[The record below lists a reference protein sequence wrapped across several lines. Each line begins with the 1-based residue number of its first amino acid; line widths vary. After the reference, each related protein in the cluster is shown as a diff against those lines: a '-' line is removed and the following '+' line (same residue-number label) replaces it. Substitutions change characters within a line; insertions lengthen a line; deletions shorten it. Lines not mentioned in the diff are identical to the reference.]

1 MAREKGTGNLQQEK
15 SGRWTVRIGIN
26 GHRISRSART
36 TDKTKA
42 EAFLNRFL
50 APLGLGAQKLPLAE
64 AWHHYEMSPNRRDI
78 AKSTLD
84 SKRTVWMAFARW
96 MEKYHIEI
104 GHLAEVTEEAV
115 AEYLMQFK
123 CNHSAT
129 TYNNHVCVLREV
141 FRTLAEKA
149 GVVNDPWANV
159 CLRADDSVS
168 RRELS
173 LDEVERLYSAASKE
187 GKEWKLL
194 LATGIYTGLRLGD
207 CCRLKWECVNLERQL
222 IQVVPEKTKRH
233 AHGKPVTIPIHPSL
247 MEELVKAK
255 EAAFSRRDAEAQRE
269 VLDRINRID
278 RIDGSGDSNA
288 LQSNLDTPTHE
299 NPVNPVNDVSKPPTP
314 QNQPLCLCASARD
327 NFPSGFVNPA
337 IADLY
342 LNRKWQLDAGLRR
355 IFKAANITMSFKMDG
370 RCRKTV
376 IASFHSLRHTF
387 VSLSANAGVPLPV
400 VQSIV
405 GHCSTTMTRH
415 YYHENE
421 DVLRQA
427 VEAIPAI
434 GAGAART
441 PRVGLPAPGAAIHS
455 PAATPRTEGV
465 PARLK
470 RLDRLFARNLVTEE
484 EFKAARAR
492 ILAEL

>member
-470 RLDRLFARNLVTEE
+470 RLDRLFARNLVMEE

>member
-1 MAREKGTGNLQQEK
+1 MEK

-64 AWHHYEMSPNRRDI
+64 AWHHYEMSPHRRDI

-96 MEKYHIEI
+96 MEKYHVEI

-173 LDEVERLYSAASKE
+173 LDEVERLYTAASKE

-247 MEELVKAK
+247 MEELVMAQDV
-255 EAAFSRRDAEAQRE
+255 AFSRRDAEAQRGE

-278 RIDGSGDSNA
+278 RIDGDEGTVPSTNTE
-288 LQSNLDTPTHE
+288 TPTSE
-299 NPVNPVNDVSKPPTP
+299 NSVNSVNDVSKPPTP

-434 GAGAART
+434 GAGATRT

>member
-1 MAREKGTGNLQQEK
+1 MAREKGTGNLQMEK

-96 MEKYHIEI
+96 MEKYHVEI

-207 CCRLKWECVNLERQL
+207 CCRLKWACVNFERQL
-222 IQVVPEKTKRH
+222 IQVIPEKTKRH

-247 MEELVKAK
+247 MAELVMVRDEGWGKRDEK
-255 EAAFSRRDAEAQRE
+255 EGMRDEAGGMSRD
-269 VLDRINRID
+269 ISSPSPI
-278 RIDGSGDSNA
+278 
-288 LQSNLDTPTHE
+288 PH
-299 NPVNPVNDVSKPPTP
+299 PPS
-314 QNQPLCLCASARD
+314 LS
-327 NFPSGFVNPA
+327 FVNPA
-337 IADLY
+337 IAELY
-342 LNRKWQLDAGLRR
+342 VHKKWQLDEGLRK

-455 PAATPRTEGV
+455 PTATPRTEGV

-470 RLDRLFARNLVTEE
+470 RLDRLFAKNLITEE
-484 EFKAARAR
+484 EFKTARTR

>member
-1 MAREKGTGNLQQEK
+1 MAREKGTGNLQMEK

-64 AWHHYEMSPNRRDI
+64 AWHHYEMSPHRRDI

-96 MEKYHIEI
+96 MEKYHVEI

-173 LDEVERLYSAASKE
+173 LDEVERLYTSASKE

-222 IQVVPEKTKRH
+222 IQVIPEKTKRH
-233 AHGKPVTIPIHPSL
+233 AHGKPVTIPIHPQL
-247 MEELVKAK
+247 LAELQGKWEEARKKREECADGGQ
-255 EAAFSRRDAEAQRE
+255 EA
-269 VLDRINRID
+269 N
-278 RIDGSGDSNA
+278 
-288 LQSNLDTPTHE
+288 DTG
-299 NPVNPVNDVSKPPTP
+299 
-314 QNQPLCLCASARD
+314 
-327 NFPSGFVNPA
+327 GFVNPA

-355 IFKAANITMSFKMDG
+355 IFKSANITMSIRMDG

-421 DVLRQA
+421 DILRQA

-470 RLDRLFARNLVTEE
+470 RLDRLFARDLITQE

-492 ILAEL
+492 IIAEL

>member
-1 MAREKGTGNLQQEK
+1 MAREKGTGNLQMEK

-64 AWHHYEMSPNRRDI
+64 AWHHYEMSPHRRDI

-96 MEKYHIEI
+96 MEKYHVEI

-222 IQVVPEKTKRH
+222 IQVIPEKTKRH
-233 AHGKPVTIPIHPSL
+233 AHGKPVTIPIHPQL
-247 MEELVKAK
+247 LAELQGMWEEARKKREECA
-255 EAAFSRRDAEAQRE
+255 DAGQET
-269 VLDRINRID
+269 LDA
-278 RIDGSGDSNA
+278 G
-288 LQSNLDTPTHE
+288 
-299 NPVNPVNDVSKPPTP
+299 
-314 QNQPLCLCASARD
+314 
-327 NFPSGFVNPA
+327 GFVNPA

-355 IFKAANITMSFKMDG
+355 IFKASNITMSFKMDG

-441 PRVGLPAPGAAIHS
+441 PRVGLPAPGTAIHS

>member
-1 MAREKGTGNLQQEK
+1 MAREKGTGNLQMEK

-96 MEKYHIEI
+96 MEKYHVEI

-233 AHGKPVTIPIHPSL
+233 MHGRPVTIPIHPSL
-247 MEELVKAK
+247 MTELQAAMCEVKGEREEGREKYVNEGENTN
-255 EAAFSRRDAEAQRE
+255 EAEGLLTSLPSRK
-269 VLDRINRID
+269 V
-278 RIDGSGDSNA
+278 DS
-288 LQSNLDTPTHE
+288 S
-299 NPVNPVNDVSKPPTP
+299 SS
-314 QNQPLCLCASARD
+314 PLPL
-327 NFPSGFVNPA
+327 PSSLSFVNPA
-337 IADLY
+337 IAELY
-342 LNRKWQLDAGLRR
+342 LHRKWQLDAGLRK
-355 IFKAANITMSFKMDG
+355 IFKTANITMSIRMDG

-415 YYHENE
+415 YYHENL
-421 DVLRQA
+421 DALRSA
-427 VEAIPAI
+427 VAAIPVI
-434 GAGAART
+434 GTRKGGKGKRKKEVLDRMYRIDRISEDEGWGMRDEKDSSLS
-441 PRVGLPAPGAAIHS
+441 PLPSSLKRGGI
-455 PAATPRTEGV
+455 AT
-465 PARLK
+465 RLA

-484 EFKAARAR
+484 EFKTARAR

>member
-1 MAREKGTGNLQQEK
+1 MAREKGTGNLQKEK

-96 MEKYHIEI
+96 MEKYHVEI

-173 LDEVERLYSAASKE
+173 LDEVERLYTAASKE

-222 IQVVPEKTKRH
+222 IQVIPEKTKRH
-233 AHGKPVTIPIHPSL
+233 AHGKPVTIPIHPQL
-247 MEELVKAK
+247 LAELQGKWEEARKKRK
-255 EAAFSRRDAEAQRE
+255 ECADGGQEANDA
-269 VLDRINRID
+269 
-278 RIDGSGDSNA
+278 G
-288 LQSNLDTPTHE
+288 
-299 NPVNPVNDVSKPPTP
+299 
-314 QNQPLCLCASARD
+314 
-327 NFPSGFVNPA
+327 GFVNPA

-355 IFKAANITMSFKMDG
+355 IFKASNITMSFKMDG

-470 RLDRLFARNLVTEE
+470 RLDRLFARNLITEE

>member
-1 MAREKGTGNLQQEK
+1 MAREKGTGNLQMEK

-96 MEKYHIEI
+96 MEKYHVEI
-104 GHLAEVTEEAV
+104 GHLAEVSEEAV

-159 CLRADDSVS
+159 CLRADDSIS

-222 IQVVPEKTKRH
+222 IQVIPEKTKRH

-278 RIDGSGDSNA
+278 
-288 LQSNLDTPTHE
+288 
-299 NPVNPVNDVSKPPTP
+299 
-314 QNQPLCLCASARD
+314 ARD

-355 IFKAANITMSFKMDG
+355 IFKAANITMSFRMDG

-441 PRVGLPAPGAAIHS
+441 PRPLIPHPSS
-455 PAATPRTEGV
+455 PIPTPRTEGV

-470 RLDRLFARNLVTEE
+470 RLDRLFAKNLITEE

>member
-1 MAREKGTGNLQQEK
+1 MAREKGTGNLQMEK

-64 AWHHYEMSPNRRDI
+64 AWHHYEMSPHRRDI

-84 SKRTVWMAFARW
+84 SKRTMWMAFARW
-96 MEKYHIEI
+96 MEKYHVEI

-187 GKEWKLL
+187 GKEWNLL

-233 AHGKPVTIPIHPSL
+233 AHGKPVTIPIHPQL
-247 MEELVKAK
+247 LAELQGKWEEARKKREECADGGQ
-255 EAAFSRRDAEAQRE
+255 ETSDA
-269 VLDRINRID
+269 
-278 RIDGSGDSNA
+278 G
-288 LQSNLDTPTHE
+288 
-299 NPVNPVNDVSKPPTP
+299 
-314 QNQPLCLCASARD
+314 
-327 NFPSGFVNPA
+327 GFVNPA

-434 GAGAART
+434 GAGAARM

-470 RLDRLFARNLVTEE
+470 RLDHLFARNLVTEE

>member
-1 MAREKGTGNLQQEK
+1 MAREKGTGNLQMEK

-96 MEKYHIEI
+96 MEKYHVEI
-104 GHLAEVTEEAV
+104 GHLAEVSEEAV

-159 CLRADDSVS
+159 CLRADDSIS

-222 IQVVPEKTKRH
+222 IQVIPEKTKRH

-247 MEELVKAK
+247 MEELVKVK

-278 RIDGSGDSNA
+278 
-288 LQSNLDTPTHE
+288 
-299 NPVNPVNDVSKPPTP
+299 
-314 QNQPLCLCASARD
+314 ARD

-355 IFKAANITMSFKMDG
+355 IFKAANITMSFRMDG

-441 PRVGLPAPGAAIHS
+441 PRPLIPHPSS
-455 PAATPRTEGV
+455 PIPTPRTEGV

-470 RLDRLFARNLVTEE
+470 RLDRLFAKNLITEE